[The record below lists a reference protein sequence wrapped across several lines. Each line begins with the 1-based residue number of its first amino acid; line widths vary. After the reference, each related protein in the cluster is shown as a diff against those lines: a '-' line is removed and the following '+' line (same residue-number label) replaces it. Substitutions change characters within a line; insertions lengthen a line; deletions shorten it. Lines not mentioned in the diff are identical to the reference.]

1 MHQESPL
8 WTVGSDQQANHQVQ
22 QGSDSTIKT
31 QVRIYFKYKKDEG
44 NKKALDS
51 WCLPTSE
58 RNNLSNNL
66 TSTMSGSIPGEGAAT
81 QWRTPCII
89 FNLTRKNEI
98 KSTKAF
104 TQHQINFV
112 VLKWRFTY
120 QTGNP
125 AQQWTLGFVFF
136 EGSYSARIS
145 RIVSLS
151 SARITS
157 VHFMGNAYL
166 QQKKKNSQC
175 IVQIWKIWLAEMT
188 IQYMHTWVG
197 QIYPEQ
203 AHSNPLNLSSGSQ
216 NFQCI

>member
-31 QVRIYFKYKKDEG
+31 QVRIYFKYKKDKEG

-98 KSTKAF
+98 KLTKAF

-166 QQKKKNSQC
+166 QQKKEFSVYSADLKN
-175 IVQIWKIWLAEMT
+175 MT
-188 IQYMHTWVG
+188 GRDDYT
-197 QIYPEQ
+197 IY
-203 AHSNPLNLSSGSQ
+203 AYLSRTDLPGASP
-216 NFQCI
+216 